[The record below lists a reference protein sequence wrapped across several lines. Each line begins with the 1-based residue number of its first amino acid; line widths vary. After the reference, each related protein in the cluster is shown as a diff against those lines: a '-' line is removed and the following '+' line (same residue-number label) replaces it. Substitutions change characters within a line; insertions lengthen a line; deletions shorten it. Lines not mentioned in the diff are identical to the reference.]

1 MDNRDGHDALVEEYE
16 RKLAGLEQARDW
28 ERRQYLT
35 LLLQAAAQNG
45 KRQEKSDRESQT
57 MRSAAREIKKSVRLM
72 LQIARSLPAE
82 RKENRGDS
90 CGRAAFPAKNS
101 GADHPGQ
108 TENSGGCLGSFGSES
123 DE

>member
-1 MDNRDGHDALVEEYE
+1 MDDRDGHDALVEEYE

-35 LLLQAAAQNG
+35 LLLQVAAQNR
-45 KRQEKSDRESQT
+45 KQQEKSDT
-57 MRSAAREIKKSVRLM
+57 VRSAAREIKKSVRLM